1 MLSLRLWGSMKL
13 WKKWVVGCAVFLL
26 VLAGFIALIL
36 PGIVRSQA
44 VKQVE
49 AATGRK
55 FSVGKV
61 SLNPFT
67 WTAEVRD
74 VRLSEKDGRATFV
87 SFSSVRATV
96 SPASIWRAAPVIS
109 KAYVTAP
116 YIHLVRT
123 AANTYNFSD
132 LMEPKGPKKEKA
144 EKTARFSLNNIVISN
159 GSVDFLDRALP
170 QEKSHTVRRVE
181 LGIPFISNIPY
192 LADKYVLPSFS
203 AL

>member
-1 MLSLRLWGSMKL
+1 MKL
-13 WKKWVVGCAVFLL
+13 WKKWVAGSAAFLL

-44 VKQVE
+44 VKQIQ

-74 VRLSEKDGRATFV
+74 VRLTEKDGRATFV

-96 SPASIWRAAPVIS
+96 SPASIWRAAPVLS
-109 KAYVTAP
+109 KTRVTAP

-132 LMEPKGPKKEKA
+132 LMESKGPKKEKT
-144 EKTARFSLNNIVISN
+144 EKPARFSLNNIVISN
-159 GSVDFLDRALP
+159 GSVTFSIVPFLRRKVIRSGALSSVSRSSATSP
-170 QEKSHTVRRVE
+170 TWRTNMSSPV
-181 LGIPFISNIPY
+181 
-192 LADKYVLPSFS
+192 LAQS
-203 AL
+203 